1 MKFKCF
7 RLFYHLFYIQLNY
20 NMSFL
25 ADLEKMVYTNQILV
39 VLGAFVLIFAFINYS
54 EQKYA
59 PMESLQSDPNSR
71 SKVGFSQHAA
81 PVATGGSS
89 GYAVVDGA
97 TGHGG
102 VPAGGLNMPVANP
115 SDLLPRDTNNQWG
128 SLNPAGSGDLT
139 SQNLL
144 SATFLTGIDTI
155 GNTMKNANLQ
165 LRSEPPNP
173 QLNVGPWNQSTF
185 APDLMRTPL
194 EIGCGGQ

>member
-1 MKFKCF
+1 
-7 RLFYHLFYIQLNY
+7 
-20 NMSFL
+20 MSFL
-25 ADLEKMVYTNQILV
+25 SDLEKTLRTNHILV
-39 VLGAFVLIFAFINYS
+39 ILGAVVLVYAVYSYS
-54 EQKYA
+54 EQKVL
-59 PMESLQSDPNSR
+59 PMNAMQSDSANRPR
-71 SKVGFSQHAA
+71 VTFSEQAM
-81 PVATGGSS
+81 PVATGASG
-89 GYAVVDGA
+89 GYAVVDA
-97 TGHGG
+97 TTGQGG
-102 VPAGGLNMPVANP
+102 VPAGGVNMPVANP

-128 SLNPAGSGDLT
+128 SLNPSGSGDLT